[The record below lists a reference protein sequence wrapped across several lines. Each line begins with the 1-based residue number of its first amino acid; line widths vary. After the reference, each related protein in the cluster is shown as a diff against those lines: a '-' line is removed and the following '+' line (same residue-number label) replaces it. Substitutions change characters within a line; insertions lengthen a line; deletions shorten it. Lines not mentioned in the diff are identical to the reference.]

1 MYRIITSFFV
11 TLFLFTT
18 PALAEKPEW
27 AGKGKPTA
35 EQKDI
40 HRATME
46 TKGNLEDSDKSKKK
60 SDKSS
65 KSEKSEKSKSEK
77 DSDKS
82 KKKSD
87 KSSKSEKSEKSK
99 SEKDSEE
106 KVKGL
111 EKQKLK
117 KTDQQMKEL
126 DKGSDQGQ
134 ESRDNRKKWW
144 RFWD

>member
-35 EQKDI
+35 EQKEV
-40 HRATME
+40 HRAAME
-46 TKGNLEDSDKSKKK
+46 AKGGLEDSDKSKKK

-65 KSEKSEKSKSEK
+65 KSEKSEKS
-77 DSDKS
+77 
-82 KKKSD
+82 
-87 KSSKSEKSEKSK
+87 KSEKSK

>member
-27 AGKGKPTA
+27 AGKGKPT
-35 EQKDI
+35 
-40 HRATME
+40 
-46 TKGNLEDSDKSKKK
+46 
-60 SDKSS
+60 
-65 KSEKSEKSKSEK
+65 
-77 DSDKS
+77 

>member
-35 EQKDI
+35 EQKEV
-40 HRATME
+40 HRAAMKA
-46 TKGNLEDSDKSKKK
+46 KGGLEDSDKRKKK
-60 SDKSS
+60 LDNSS
-65 KSEKSEKSKSEK
+65 KSEM
-77 DSDKS
+77 
-82 KKKSD
+82 
-87 KSSKSEKSEKSK
+87 SEKSK

-111 EKQKLK
+111 EKQKRK

-134 ESRDNRKKWW
+134 DSGDNRKKWW

>member
-77 DSDKS
+77 DS
-82 KKKSD
+82 
-87 KSSKSEKSEKSK
+87 
-99 SEKDSEE
+99 EE

>member
-77 DSDKS
+77 DS
-82 KKKSD
+82 
-87 KSSKSEKSEKSK
+87 
-99 SEKDSEE
+99 EE

-117 KTDQQMKEL
+117 KTDQQRKEL

>member
-77 DSDKS
+77 
-82 KKKSD
+82 
-87 KSSKSEKSEKSK
+87 SK